1 MRSLTSKKVRS
12 FKSMLFGNKESSG
25 LLSKLIIYSLLIFVG
40 YVFIYPIIVMF
51 TSSLKDS
58 QDIVNPLVNWVPT
71 HIYLENFIKAWN
83 TLGGTKTV
91 LTTVGIAFAIASLQT
106 ISAAVIGYGFAKFNF
121 PFKRILFVLMIIT
134 FIIPEQVT
142 FMPRYL
148 IFKTYGMLESIM
160 PFTIP
165 AILGQGIK
173 NTMFVL
179 IFFQFFKMTPK
190 ALDEAAEVDG
200 AGFLRVFVKINLP
213 LAIPAVIVV
222 FIFSFVWNW
231 NETYLASLYYGTA
244 ITTMPLALQ
253 RFTEMFLRM
262 YPNID
267 ASNPLMKL
275 NEGIRMAGTILT
287 IIPLM
292 IAYLFI
298 ERKLIESIDSAGIT
312 GE

>member
-1 MRSLTSKKVRS
+1 MQNSTSKKV
-12 FKSMLFGNKESSG
+12 KSILYGNKENSG
-25 LLSKLIIYSLLIFVG
+25 LLSKVIIYSLLIFIG
-40 YVFIYPIIVMF
+40 YVFVYPIIIMF
-51 TSSLKDS
+51 TASLKDA
-58 QDIVNPLVNWVPT
+58 QDIINPLVNWVPS
-71 HIYLENFIKAWN
+71 HIYLDNFIKAWN
-83 TLGGTKTV
+83 TLGGFKTV
-91 LTTVGIAFAIASLQT
+91 LTTVGIALAIASLQT

-121 PFKRILFVLMIIT
+121 PFKRILFVLMIAT
-134 FIIPEQVT
+134 FIIPDQVT

-148 IFKTYGMLESIM
+148 IFKAYGMLETTM

-179 IFFQFFKMTPK
+179 IFFQFFKMAPK

-200 AGFLRVFVKINLP
+200 AGFIKVFVKINLP
-213 LAIPAVIVV
+213 MAIPAIIVV

-231 NETYLASLYYGTA
+231 NETYLASLYYGTT

-298 ERKLIESIDSAGIT
+298 ERRLIESIDSAGIT